1 MSNAGPVILEVRNLT
16 VVRGGV
22 QVLDIPSM
30 LLHEN
35 EVLALIGPNGAG
47 KSTILL
53 TMAGLIPPTSGEIR
67 CRGELITAGRSALAY
82 RRRLAMVF
90 QEPLLFDTTVYENV
104 AAGLKIRGMARGDVR
119 KRVMSTLELFNMA
132 HMADRSAR
140 KISGGEAQ
148 RTSLARAF
156 ALEPEMIF
164 LDEPF
169 SSLDPPTRRALTEDL
184 EHILNETDTAA
195 IMATHDQLEALRLAD
210 SVAVVNRGSIVQGG
224 PPVEVMNRPAD
235 EFVASF
241 MGMENVLSGKV
252 TACREGLLTVT
263 VMGRLIQL
271 PGNAGEGE
279 EAVFCVRP
287 ENITIISDQG
297 GATSARNVFPAIIDK
312 IVSMGVYYK
321 LHLDCGFPLVASLT
335 QQSLSAMH
343 LEKGK
348 RVIASFKA
356 TAVHLIRA
364 GNLS

>member
-1 MSNAGPVILEVRNLT
+1 MSSGGPPIIEVRDLT

-22 QVLDIPSM
+22 KVLDIPSM
-30 LLHEN
+30 QLHEN

-47 KSTILL
+47 KSTLLL
-53 TMAGLIPPTSGEIR
+53 TLACLIPLTSGEIR
-67 CRGELITAGRSALAY
+67 CRGELITSDRSVLAY

-90 QEPLLFDTTVYENV
+90 QEPLLFDTSVYENV
-104 AAGLKIRGMARGDVR
+104 ASGLRIRGMARGDVR

-169 SSLDPPTRRALTEDL
+169 SSLDPPTRLALTEDL
-184 EHILNETDTAA
+184 ERILNETNTAA
-195 IMATHDQLEALRLAD
+195 IIATHDQLEALRLSD
-210 SVAVVNRGSIVQGG
+210 SVAVVNRGSVVQNG

-241 MGMENVLSGKV
+241 VGMENIFSGKV
-252 TACREGLLTVT
+252 TASGEGLLTVT
-263 VMGRLIQL
+263 VMGHPVELHGSAR
-271 PGNAGEGE
+271 EGE

-287 ENITIISDQG
+287 EHITIISDQG
-297 GATSARNVFPAIIDK
+297 GATSARNVFPAVINK
-312 IVSMGVYYK
+312 IVSMGLYYK
-321 LHLDCGFPLVASLT
+321 LHLDCGIPLVASLT
-335 QQSLSAMH
+335 LQSLSELR
-343 LEKGK
+343 LEKGQ

-356 TAVHLIRA
+356 TSVHLIRTC
-364 GNLS
+364 S

>member
-1 MSNAGPVILEVRNLT
+1 MSNCAPPIIEVSNLT

-22 QVLDIPSM
+22 QVLDIPS
-30 LLHEN
+30 LQLREK

-47 KSTILL
+47 KSTLL
-53 TMAGLIPPTSGEIR
+53 LAMASLIPLTSGEIR
-67 CRGELITAGRSALAY
+67 CRGELITSDRSVLAY

-104 AAGLKIRGMARGDVR
+104 ATGLKIRGMARGDVR

-132 HMADRSAR
+132 HMADRYAR

-169 SSLDPPTRRALTEDL
+169 SSLDPPTRLALTEDL
-184 EHILNETDTAA
+184 ERILNETGTAA
-195 IMATHDQLEALRLAD
+195 IMATHDQLEALRLSD
-210 SVAVVNRGSIVQGG
+210 SVAVVNRGSIVQNG

-241 MGMENVLSGKV
+241 VGMENIFSGKV
-252 TACREGLLTVT
+252 TATGEGLLTVT
-263 VMGRLIQL
+263 VKGLSLQL
-271 PGNAGEGE
+271 HGSAREGE

-287 ENITIISDQG
+287 ENITIISDLG
-297 GATSARNVFPAIIDK
+297 GATSARNVFPAVINK
-312 IVSMGVYYK
+312 MVSMGAYYK
-321 LHLDCGFPLVASLT
+321 LHLDCGIPLVASLT
-335 QQSLSAMH
+335 LQSLSEMNLH
-343 LEKGK
+343 KGQ
-348 RVIASFKA
+348 RVNASFKA
-356 TAVHLIRA
+356 TSVHLIRA
-364 GNLS
+364 GSQ

>member
-1 MSNAGPVILEVRNLT
+1 MNNAAPFILEISNLT

-22 QVLDIPSM
+22 RVLDIPSM
-30 LLHEN
+30 ELREN
-35 EVLALIGPNGAG
+35 EVLALIGPNGSG
-47 KSTILL
+47 KSTLLL
-53 TMAGLIPPTSGEIR
+53 TMACLIPLTTGEIR
-67 CRGELITAGRSALAY
+67 CRGELITAGRSVLAY

-90 QEPLLFDTTVYENV
+90 QEPLLFDATVYENV
-104 AAGLKIRGMARGDVR
+104 AAGLKIRGMSRGDVK
-119 KRVMSTLELFNMA
+119 KRVMSTLELFNME

-169 SSLDPPTRRALTEDL
+169 SALDPPTRLALTEDL
-184 EHILNETDTAA
+184 ERILDETNTAA
-195 IMATHDQLEALRLAD
+195 IMATHDQLEALRLSD
-210 SVAVVNRGSIVQGG
+210 RVAVVNRGRIVQSG

-241 MGMENVLSGKV
+241 VGMENVLSGKV
-252 TACREGLLTVT
+252 TACGEGLLTVM
-263 VMGRLIQL
+263 VMGRPIEL
-271 PGNAGEGE
+271 AGSARTGD

-287 ENITIISDQG
+287 ENITIITDQG
-297 GATSARNVFPAIIDK
+297 GATSARNVFPAVIDK
-312 IVSMGVYYK
+312 IVSMGGYYK

-335 QQSLSAMH
+335 QQSLSALHM
-343 LEKGK
+343 EKGK
-348 RVIASFKA
+348 RVVASFKA

-364 GNLS
+364 GNQ